1 MSNSRPFS
9 TARFTFTKSRAR
21 LRFKQKRSNAIK
33 LEAIG
38 VGSGVE
44 IGERGYV
51 SFIVWNNDES
61 DGILFECGVTVFPEI
76 RKIERTTGRDII
88 SKIGTV
94 AISHL
99 HEDHAGSLSGMF
111 IWRLRHFGK
120 TRAAGVDLH
129 DYFKLIGHSYDK
141 WISGIDER
149 VKRIPVSH
157 TSAPQEFALSYGGV
171 FYSGDTNKALLG
183 LPEAKS
189 AKVIL
194 HEASPITGPNHT
206 FIDDLAASG
215 DAEILA
221 KTWIVHCPDGDI
233 DELTKRAKELG
244 FAGMLQKGQ
253 ILEF

>member
-1 MSNSRPFS
+1 M
-9 TARFTFTKSRAR
+9 
-21 LRFKQKRSNAIK
+21 
-33 LEAIG
+33 
-38 VGSGVE
+38 GSGAD

-51 SFIVWNNDES
+51 SFIIWNDDES
-61 DGILFECGVTVFPEI
+61 DGILFECGTTAFSEI
-76 RKIERTTGRDII
+76 RKIERATGRDII

-99 HEDHAGSLSGMF
+99 HEDHAGSLGMMF
-111 IWRLRHFGK
+111 VWRARNFGK
-120 TRAAGVDLH
+120 TRVAGVDLH
-129 DYFKLIGHSYDK
+129 DYFKLIGNPYDK

-157 TSAPQEFALSYGGV
+157 TGAPQEFSLSYGGV
-171 FYSGDTNKALLG
+171 FYSGDTNKGLLG

-194 HEASPITGPNHT
+194 HEASIMTGPAHT

-215 DAEILA
+215 DAETRA
-221 KTWIVHCPDGDI
+221 KTWLVHCMDGDL
-233 DELTKRAKELG
+233 DELAKRAKELG